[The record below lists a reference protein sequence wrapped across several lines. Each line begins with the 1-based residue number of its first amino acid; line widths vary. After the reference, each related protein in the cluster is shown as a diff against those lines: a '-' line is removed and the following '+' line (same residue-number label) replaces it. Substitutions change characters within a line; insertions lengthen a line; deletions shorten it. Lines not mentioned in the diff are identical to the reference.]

1 MQVAEHTDL
10 VKQAVIGGGKT
21 LDFGISNNAE
31 FFHILS
37 STLYTDQILAV
48 VREVICNAWDAHI
61 AAGITDTPIQIST
74 EDNKFTVR
82 DFGKGIA
89 DADIKPIYCIYGA
102 STKTEDGSQT
112 GGFGLGC
119 KAPFAYTE
127 HFQVISCNNGTKTI
141 YTMTKASTETGGKPG
156 VTTIASFPTDE
167 TGITVSVNLEEDD
180 VGHFFRKIKTIVRN
194 GGIKATLNNETL
206 PTLDFTGSTDG
217 LYFVKA
223 RSSIG
228 NERILLS
235 YGNILY
241 QVPAHEDYQKYLDNL
256 RSFVYRQNSGSGF
269 GLNYTLVIKVP
280 PNSIT
285 VTPSRESLSLQEKTI
300 TNLTLLLEN
309 AATVLQRDFP
319 LRLISLLKE
328 TIDLAAVTGNSR
340 ILTTSLPF
348 NFSERNSLKEDEY
361 YTIKSLADLAREYL
375 RNNGNSTIQYGPE
388 ITSFFYKYQAQT
400 AAKIGLI
407 DTGLASTY
415 IKNLKDKND
424 YSLWANKRVISKL
437 YNKIRNTDGLFTYDF
452 WIYDENKINYGSRL
466 KHIHSPIKWKQ
477 YYTYCQYDLIN
488 KIIVFGS
495 SLQLAKKQ
503 LEDVTFNL
511 GNVFLFY
518 KAPVG
523 TKKQAEALAKLQ
535 GLGFKVIDVIP
546 KKEATVR
553 VKSNKPKVAKL
564 NGHHPFSNLLGFD
577 PSNTDRTTDFK
588 FVFNLASN
596 EKQEQSGYLRGFSKA
611 TSKYIVNQLIGNH
624 GAITLRSNTYE
635 KLISAGKS
643 SYEEFLLD
651 TISAVILNS
660 DNIKKR
666 ISMDFAQAVKNR
678 SSTSYAID
686 IAIAINSSKEL
697 KDIFK
702 IEDIELTY
710 EEAMA
715 MEIYNQC
722 RHSSVFRKH
731 TDKIEIIT
739 KHLNSIPLVPVAKGL
754 VEFIDSKDY
763 KFVIPDRFNKV
774 VTQLSSPEP
783 KERQTAVMYVL
794 SMLNT

>member
-477 YYTYCQYDLIN
+477 YYTHQQYDLIN
-488 KIIVFGS
+488 KIVVFGS

-503 LEDVTFNL
+503 LEDVNPNM
-511 GNVFLFY
+511 GKVFLFY

-546 KKEATVR
+546 KKVATVR
-553 VKSNKPKVAKL
+553 VKSDKPKAVKL
-564 NGHHPFSNLLGFD
+564 AGYRPFSNILYFNAD
-577 PSNTDRTTDFK
+577 STDRVTDFK
-588 FVFNLASN
+588 FVFNLAAN
-596 EKQEQSGYLRGFSKA
+596 EKYEQKGYLSCFSKQQ
-611 TSKYIVNQLIGNH
+611 SKYIVNLIGKD

-635 KLISAGKS
+635 KLLAEGKS
-643 SYEEFLLD
+643 SYEAYLLD
-651 TISAVILNS
+651 IVSETILNS
-660 DNIKKR
+660 ENIKKQ
-666 ISMDFAQAVKNR
+666 ISMDFPSVVSVRNLSRFAH
-678 SSTSYAID
+678 D
-686 IAIAINSSKEL
+686 IANAINVSPEL
-697 KDIFK
+697 RSIFK
-702 IEDIELTY
+702 IEEINLTHDEL
-710 EEAMA
+710 MA
-715 MEIYNQC
+715 LEIYNQAK
-722 RHSSVFRKH
+722 HSSSFRKH
-731 TDKIEIIT
+731 MDKLDLIAN
-739 KHLNSIPLVPVAKGL
+739 HLRNIPLVPTAKGL
-754 VEFIDSKDY
+754 VEFIEAKDY
-763 KFVIPDRFNKV
+763 KFIIPDRFHKV
-774 VTQLSSPEP
+774 VNQLQSSDP

-794 SMLNT
+794 SMLHT